1 VLARSLLQADG
12 TLIGPAV
19 KVDGREFQAG
29 DRVVVLQEV
38 AGGPEAG
45 TLGTVDEADPD
56 LGAVRIDFAT
66 WGRVRV
72 PLASAL
78 ARSIDHDYAL
88 VTDVSAERITE
99 VELSRELERVAPGAE
114 L

>member
-1 VLARSLLQADG
+1 V
-12 TLIGPAV
+12 IV
-19 KVDGREFQAG
+19 ERE
-29 DRVVVLQEV
+29 VP
-38 AGGPEAG
+38 GGPEAG
-45 TLGTVDEADPD
+45 TFGTVDEADPE

-78 ARSIDHDYAL
+78 ARSIDHDYAS
-88 VTDVSAERITE
+88 VVDVSAETITE
-99 VELSRELERVAPGAE
+99 VELTRELERVAPGAA